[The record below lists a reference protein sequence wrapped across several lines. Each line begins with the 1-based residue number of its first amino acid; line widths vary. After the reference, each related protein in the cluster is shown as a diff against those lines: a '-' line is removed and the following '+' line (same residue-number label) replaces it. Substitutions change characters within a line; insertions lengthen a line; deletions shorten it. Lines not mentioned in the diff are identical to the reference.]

1 MKRRK
6 CGSAAR
12 FKRKG
17 AGEGVRK
24 GTVTYFCRIIK
35 FRDGRKRRAVTA
47 VCRFRM
53 GQAVLSHLL
62 HLLLFRGM
70 SVTHNPA
77 ALWNRTYTWEM
88 KRLSLSDWFGDCL
101 AEKIYD
107 FIFHES

>member
-1 MKRRK
+1 MLLGAAIIPQYNVISKKYSGTANKDSLRKSPEQYQLSDVKRRK

-53 GQAVLSHLL
+53 RPSSSFAFVAFAFVSWHE
-62 HLLLFRGM
+62 R
-70 SVTHNPA
+70 NP
-77 ALWNRTYTWEM
+77 
-88 KRLSLSDWFGDCL
+88 
-101 AEKIYD
+101 
-107 FIFHES
+107 